1 MLVSRRQ
8 KSMQNYLSGRVT
20 LITSKLFAI
29 NNCGNRT
36 FMTNSVDPDQTA
48 HVRRTLISAEP
59 DQLLSNC

>member
-1 MLVSRRQ
+1 
-8 KSMQNYLSGRVT
+8 MQNYPSGRVT
-20 LITSKLFAI
+20 LITFKLFAF

-36 FMTNSVDPDQTA
+36 FMTNRVDPDQTA